1 MRNEKITPLY
11 ERLSRDDELQ
21 GESNSISNQKQ
32 MLEDFARRNG
42 LPNPTHFTDDGIS
55 GTRFDRPGFLAMMEE
70 VEAGRVEAIVIKD
83 MSRLGRDYLKVGQ
96 VMEVLRQRGVRLIA
110 INDGVDSLKGDDD
123 FTPFRNIMNE
133 FYARDTSRKIRSVF
147 KAKGMSGKHLTG
159 TVIYGYL
166 WDEKREHWLV
176 DEEAAEVVR
185 RIFSLTLE
193 GYGPYQIACKLSA
206 DRIEIPVV
214 HLARFNEGV
223 NRSKPVK
230 DPYGWGSSTIVN
242 ILKKREYLGHTINF
256 KTRKHFKD
264 KKSHYVSEDEW
275 TIFENTHEAIID
287 QQTFDLVQKIRSNVR
302 RYPNGWGEAA
312 PLTGLL
318 YCADCGGKMYV
329 HRTNNGKRISQYT
342 CSNYTKVP
350 CGTLC
355 PTQHRINESAVL
367 TLVSDTLR
375 AIAEY
380 SRNDRTEFI
389 HTVQETQ
396 VAQQSA
402 DISKNRRRLA
412 AAQKRAGELE
422 KLICKIYEDNALGK
436 LPDARYRALDAQY
449 AKEQDALEIEIAELE
464 KAVTGYE
471 QSQKSAEK
479 FIALIDKYE
488 NFDTLTNTMLNE
500 FVEKILVHERS
511 RKGSQDT
518 TQEIEIY
525 FNFLGRYIPPSLQ
538 PVPLTPEE
546 QEELRKREERKDRL
560 HQNYLKR
567 KASGAQKRYED
578 KIKAKKKAE
587 MDAKKA
593 LIRAEDMKKGVFS
606 TIGQLPKEEPRK
618 GSIAASAAV

>member
-355 PTQHRINESAVL
+355 LTQHRINESAVL

-402 DISKNRRRLA
+402 DISKKRRHLA
-412 AAQKRAGELE
+412 TAQKRAGELE

-436 LPDARYRALDAQY
+436 LPDTRYKALDAQY

-593 LIRAEDMKKGVFS
+593 MIRAEDMKKGVFS

-618 GSIAASAAV
+618 GSIAAGAAV